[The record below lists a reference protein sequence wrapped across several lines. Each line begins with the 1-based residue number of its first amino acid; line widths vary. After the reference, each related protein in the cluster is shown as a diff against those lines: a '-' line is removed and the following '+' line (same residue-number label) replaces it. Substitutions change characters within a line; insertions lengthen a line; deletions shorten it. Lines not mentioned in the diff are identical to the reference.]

1 MKLLVGL
8 YRPQEGKIVYNGLDE
23 TEINFDDLRKQIGF
37 VTQDTNLF
45 SGTIK
50 ENLMFV
56 NPAATDEDLN
66 DVLEKASCTNL
77 LQELKKVWI
86 Q

>member
-8 YRPQEGKIVYNGLDE
+8 YRPQQGNILYNGKDE
-23 TEINFDDLRKQIGF
+23 NSINFEDLRNQIGF
-37 VTQDTNLF
+37 VTQDTQLF

-56 NPAATDEDLN
+56 NPTATDDDLT
-66 DVLEKASCTNL
+66 DAV
-77 LQELKKVWI
+77 QKKVWI